1 MAILTRTK
9 PTTPPTPAEAGTVV
23 LGVKKLFRLMDAG
36 EKRRFYLLLPVVT
49 VMALF
54 QVVGIASVMPFLALV
69 ADPDIIQTDAR
80 LRWVYDALGFQSTQG
95 FLTFAGI
102 GALVLLVISNALAAL
117 TEYLQ
122 LRFSW
127 SLNHTLSVRILR
139 EYLAKPY
146 VFFLNHNTSALATN
160 ILAEV
165 KQTVRG
171 FVLAL
176 VGLLSRS
183 VVTLFILALL
193 VAVNPLLA
201 LMTFGFLGLAYGGV
215 FLLVRRMMAE
225 AGRKRSLSDKARFKT
240 ATEALAGI
248 KDIKILGNERTF
260 LRRYEHHSRTY
271 ERYMAKQQVVSL
283 MPRYAF
289 ETIAFGGM
297 LVVVLVVMLRGTGLQ
312 AVLPTLGVYAFATLR
327 LLPALQSL
335 FTSLTSLRF
344 SVPSIDVLYEDLD
357 PENGRIEDEELGSA
371 TPVRPLPFT
380 DRIVLRDIT
389 FGYPNTERPVFDA
402 FNLEL
407 RANSTVGIVGST
419 GSGKT
424 TLIDILLGLLAPRD
438 GQLEVDGV
446 PVDDD
451 NVRSWQRN
459 LGYVP
464 QQIYLSD
471 DTIAANIAFGVR
483 AKDIDRAAVERAAT
497 MASVHDFIVSEL
509 PLGYDTVVGERGVR
523 LSGGQRQRLGIA
535 RALYHDPAVLVF
547 DEATSALDGVTEESI
562 FQAVSAL
569 GKSKTIVMIAHRI
582 TTVRDCDVIYLLEKG
597 RVVASGTF
605 EHLLETSAT
614 FRAMAKAGTVDELA
628 GVAAAG

>member
-1 MAILTRTK
+1 MAILSRNK
-9 PTTPPTPAEAGTVV
+9 SSALATPAEAGTVI
-23 LGVKKLFRLMDAG
+23 LGIRKLFALMDRA

-69 ADPDIIQTDAR
+69 ADPDIIQTDSR
-80 LRWVYDALGFQSTQG
+80 LLWVYDTLGFQSNQG
-95 FLTFAGI
+95 FLMFVGI
-102 GALVLLVISNALAAL
+102 GALVLLVTSNVLAAL

-127 SLNHTLSVRILR
+127 SLNHTLSVRMLR

-176 VGLLSRS
+176 VQLLSRG

-193 VAVNPLLA
+193 VIVNPLLA
-201 LMTFGFLGLAYGGV
+201 LMTFGFLGLAYGAV

-240 ATEALAGI
+240 ATEALSGI

-260 LRRYEHHSRTY
+260 LRRYEHFSRTY

-297 LVVVLVVMLRGTGLQ
+297 VVVVLVVMMRGSGLQ
-312 AVLPTLGVYAFATLR
+312 SVLPTLGVYAFATLR

-344 SVPSIDVLYEDLD
+344 TVPSIDVLFEDLD
-357 PENGRIEDEELGSA
+357 PEHASA
-371 TPVRPLPFT
+371 TDEYVAGAAAVTPLPFK
-380 DRIVLRDIT
+380 DRITLRDVR
-389 FGYPNTERPVFDA
+389 FAYPNTENPIFDRL
-402 FNLEL
+402 NLDL
-407 RANSTVGIVGST
+407 HANTTIGIVGST

-424 TLIDILLGLLAPRD
+424 TLIDILLGLLAPAD
-438 GQLEVDGV
+438 GQLAVDGV
-446 PVDDD
+446 PVNSD
-451 NVRSWQRN
+451 NVRAWQRN

-464 QQIYLSD
+464 QHIFLSD
-471 DTIAANIAFGVR
+471 DTVAANIAFGVR
-483 AKDIDRAAVERAAT
+483 TKDIDMAAVERAAK
-497 MASVHDFIVSEL
+497 MASVHDFIASEL
-509 PLGYDTVVGERGVR
+509 PLGYQTVVGERGVR

-535 RALYHDPAVLVF
+535 RALYHNPAVLVF
-547 DEATSALDGVTEESI
+547 DEATSALDGLTEESI
-562 FQAVSAL
+562 FQAVSNL

-597 RVVASGTF
+597 RVVDSGTF
-605 EHLLETSAT
+605 DHLLAT
-614 FRAMAKAGTVDELA
+614 NAVFRAMAKAGTVDELA
-628 GVAAAG
+628 GASGN

>member
-9 PTTPPTPAEAGTVV
+9 PTTPPTPAEPGTVI
-23 LGVKKLFRLMDAG
+23 LGVKKLFRLMDSA

-69 ADPDIIQTDAR
+69 ADPDIIQNDSR
-80 LRWVYDALGFQSTQG
+80 LLWVYDTLGFQSTQA
-95 FLTFAGI
+95 FLTFAGV
-102 GALVLLVISNALAAL
+102 AASVLLVISNALAAL
-117 TEYLQ
+117 TESMQ

-127 SLNHTLSVRILR
+127 SLKHTLSVRILR

-146 VFFLNHNTSALATN
+146 TYFLNHNTSALATN

-165 KQTVRG
+165 RQTVRG

-176 VGLLSRS
+176 VQLLSRS

-193 VAVNPLLA
+193 IAVNPLLA
-201 LMTFGFLGLAYGGV
+201 LMTFGFLGVAYGGV
-215 FLLVRRMMAE
+215 FLMVRRMMAE

-297 LVVVLVVMLRGTGLQ
+297 LVVVLVVMLRGAGLQ

-344 SVPSIDVLYEDLD
+344 TVPSIDVLYEDLD
-357 PENGRIEDEELGSA
+357 PESGRAMDEDIGTIA
-371 TPVRPLPFT
+371 PVRPLPFK
-380 DRIVLRDIT
+380 DRMVLRDIT
-389 FGYPNTERPVFDA
+389 FGYPDTDRPVFD
-402 FNLEL
+402 
-407 RANSTVGIVGST
+407 G
-419 GSGKT
+419 
-424 TLIDILLGLLAPRD
+424 
-438 GQLEVDGV
+438 
-446 PVDDD
+446 
-451 NVRSWQRN
+451 
-459 LGYVP
+459 
-464 QQIYLSD
+464 
-471 DTIAANIAFGVR
+471 
-483 AKDIDRAAVERAAT
+483 
-497 MASVHDFIVSEL
+497 
-509 PLGYDTVVGERGVR
+509 
-523 LSGGQRQRLGIA
+523 
-535 RALYHDPAVLVF
+535 
-547 DEATSALDGVTEESI
+547 
-562 FQAVSAL
+562 
-569 GKSKTIVMIAHRI
+569 
-582 TTVRDCDVIYLLEKG
+582 
-597 RVVASGTF
+597 
-605 EHLLETSAT
+605 
-614 FRAMAKAGTVDELA
+614 
-628 GVAAAG
+628 

>member
-1 MAILTRTK
+1 MAILRTK
-9 PTTPPTPAEAGTVV
+9 PTTPPAPAEAGTVV
-23 LGVKKLFRLMDAG
+23 LGVKKLFALMDG
-36 EKRRFYLLLPVVT
+36 NEKRRFYLLLPVVT

-54 QVVGIASVMPFLALV
+54 QVIGIASVMPFLALV
-69 ADPDIIQTDAR
+69 ADPDIIQSDAR
-80 LRWVYDALGFQSTQG
+80 LRWVYDTLGFQSTQA

-165 KQTVRG
+165 RQTVRG

-176 VGLLSRS
+176 VQLLSRT

-193 VAVNPLLA
+193 VAINPMLA

-215 FLLVRRMMAE
+215 FLLVRRMMAD

-260 LRRYEHHSRTY
+260 LRRYEHYSRTY
-271 ERYMAKQQVVSL
+271 ERYMARQQVVSL

-297 LVVVLVVMLRGTGLQ
+297 LVVVLVVMLRGNGLQ

-357 PENGRIEDEELGSA
+357 PEKGRMQDEELGSV
-371 TPVRPLPFT
+371 TPVQPLPFT

-389 FGYPNTERPVFDA
+389 FGYPNTERPVFDG
-402 FNLEL
+402 FSLEL
-407 RANSTVGIVGST
+407 KANSTVGIVGST

-424 TLIDILLGLLAPRD
+424 TLIDILLGLLAPRS
-438 GQLEVDGV
+438 GQLEVDDV

-471 DTIAANIAFGVR
+471 DTIAANIAFGIR

-628 GVAAAG
+628 GVATG

>member
-1 MAILTRTK
+1 MAILRTK

-23 LGVKKLFRLMDAG
+23 LGVKKLFALMDG
-36 EKRRFYLLLPVVT
+36 NEKRRFYLLLPVVT

-54 QVVGIASVMPFLALV
+54 QVIGIASVMPFLALV
-69 ADPDIIQTDAR
+69 ADPDIIQSDAR
-80 LRWVYDALGFQSTQG
+80 LRWVYDTLGFQSTQG

-165 KQTVRG
+165 RQTVRG

-176 VGLLSRS
+176 VQLLSRT

-193 VAVNPLLA
+193 VAINPMLA

-215 FLLVRRMMAE
+215 FLLVRRMMAD

-260 LRRYEHHSRTY
+260 LRRYEHYSRTY
-271 ERYMAKQQVVSL
+271 ERYMARQQVVSL

-297 LVVVLVVMLRGTGLQ
+297 LVVVLVVMLRGNGLQ

-335 FTSLTSLRF
+335 FNSLTSLRF

-357 PENGRIEDEELGSA
+357 PEKGRMQDEELGSA
-371 TPVRPLPFT
+371 TPVQPLPFT

-389 FGYPNTERPVFDA
+389 FGYPNTERPVFDG
-402 FNLEL
+402 FSLEL
-407 RANSTVGIVGST
+407 KANSTVGIVGST

-424 TLIDILLGLLAPRD
+424 TLIDILLGLLAPRS
-438 GQLEVDGV
+438 GQLEVDDV

-471 DTIAANIAFGVR
+471 DTIAANIAFGIR

-582 TTVRDCDVIYLLEKG
+582 TTVRDCDDIIVLDHGKVVERGTHDELISKG
-597 RVVASGTF
+597 GAYAELVAS
-605 EHLLETSAT
+605 E
-614 FRAMAKAGTVDELA
+614 
-628 GVAAAG
+628 

>member
-1 MAILTRTK
+1 MAILSSK
-9 PTTPPTPAEAGTVV
+9 HSAAKAAPAEAGTVI
-23 LGVKKLFRLMDAG
+23 LGIRKLFALMDKS

-69 ADPDIIQTDAR
+69 ADPDIIQSDTR
-80 LRWVYDALGFQSTQG
+80 LQWVYTALGFQSNQA
-95 FLTFAGI
+95 FLMFVGI
-102 GALVLLVISNALAAL
+102 AALVLLVTSNFLAAL

-127 SLNHTLSVRILR
+127 SLNHTLSVRMLR

-176 VGLLSRS
+176 VQLLSRG

-193 VAVNPLLA
+193 IIVNPLLA
-201 LMTFGFLGLAYGGV
+201 LMTFGFLGLAYGVV

-225 AGRKRSLSDKARFKT
+225 AGKQRSLSDKARYKT

-248 KDIKILGNERTF
+248 KDIKVLGNERTF
-260 LRRYEHHSRTY
+260 LRRYEYYSRTY
-271 ERYMAKQQVVSL
+271 ERYMAKQQVVSML
-283 MPRYAF
+283 PRYAF

-297 LVVVLVVMLRGTGLQ
+297 VIVVLVVMMRGSGLQ
-312 AVLPTLGVYAFATLR
+312 SILPTLGVYAFATLR

-335 FTSLTSLRF
+335 FGSLTSLRF
-344 SVPSIDVLYEDLD
+344 SVPSIEVLFEDLD
-357 PENGRIEDEELGSA
+357 PDGASARDSAGAGAAAIE
-371 TPVRPLPFT
+371 PLPF
-380 DRIVLRDIT
+380 RHSVRLRDIT
-389 FGYPNTERPVFDA
+389 FGYPNTESPIFDR
-402 FNLEL
+402 FNLDL
-407 RANSTVGIVGST
+407 HANTTIGIVGAT

-424 TLIDILLGLLAPRD
+424 TIIDILLGLLAPQA

-446 PVDDD
+446 PVDLD
-451 NVRSWQRN
+451 NVRAWQRN

-464 QQIYLSD
+464 QHIYLSD
-471 DTIAANIAFGVR
+471 DTVAANIAFGVR
-483 AKDIDRAAVERAAT
+483 SKDIDKAAVERAAK
-497 MASVHDFIVSEL
+497 MASIHDFIASDL
-509 PLGYDTVVGERGVR
+509 PLGYDTLVGERGVR

-547 DEATSALDGVTEESI
+547 DEATSALDGLTEESI
-562 FQAVSAL
+562 FQAVANL

-582 TTVRDCDVIYLLEKG
+582 TTVRDCDVIYLMEKG
-597 RVVASGTF
+597 RIIDSGSF
-605 EHLLETSAT
+605 DQLLETNAV

-628 GVAAAG
+628 GVAAS

>member
-1 MAILTRTK
+1 MAILRTK
-9 PTTPPTPAEAGTVV
+9 PTTPPAPAEAGTVV
-23 LGVKKLFRLMDAG
+23 LGVKKLFALMDG
-36 EKRRFYLLLPVVT
+36 NEKRRFYLLLPVVT

-54 QVVGIASVMPFLALV
+54 QVIGIASVMPFLALV
-69 ADPDIIQTDAR
+69 ADPDIIQSDAR
-80 LRWVYDALGFQSTQG
+80 LRWVYDTLGFQSTQA

-165 KQTVRG
+165 RQTVRG

-176 VGLLSRS
+176 VQLLSRT

-193 VAVNPLLA
+193 VAINPMLA

-215 FLLVRRMMAE
+215 FLLVRRMMAD

-260 LRRYEHHSRTY
+260 LRRYEHYSRTY
-271 ERYMAKQQVVSL
+271 ERYMARQQVVSL

-297 LVVVLVVMLRGTGLQ
+297 LVVVLVVMLRGNGLQ

-357 PENGRIEDEELGSA
+357 PEKGRMQDEELGSA
-371 TPVRPLPFT
+371 TPVQPLPFT

-389 FGYPNTERPVFDA
+389 FGYPNTERPVFDG
-402 FNLEL
+402 FSLEL
-407 RANSTVGIVGST
+407 KANSTVGIVGST

-424 TLIDILLGLLAPRD
+424 TLIDILLGLLAPRS
-438 GQLEVDGV
+438 GQLEVDDV

-471 DTIAANIAFGVR
+471 DTIAANIAFGIR

-628 GVAAAG
+628 GVATG

>member
-1 MAILTRTK
+1 MAILRTK
-9 PTTPPTPAEAGTVV
+9 PTTPPAPAEAGTVV
-23 LGVKKLFRLMDAG
+23 LGVKKLFALMDG
-36 EKRRFYLLLPVVT
+36 NEKRRFYLLLPVVT
-49 VMALF
+49 VMALL
-54 QVVGIASVMPFLALV
+54 QVIGIASVMPFLALV
-69 ADPDIIQTDAR
+69 ADPDIIQSDAR
-80 LRWVYDALGFQSTQG
+80 LRWVYDTLGFQSTQA

-165 KQTVRG
+165 RQTVRG

-176 VGLLSRS
+176 VQLLSRT

-193 VAVNPLLA
+193 VAINPMLA

-215 FLLVRRMMAE
+215 FLLVRRMMAD

-260 LRRYEHHSRTY
+260 LRRYEHYSRTY
-271 ERYMAKQQVVSL
+271 ERYMARQQVVSL

-297 LVVVLVVMLRGTGLQ
+297 LVVVLVVMLRGNGLQ

-357 PENGRIEDEELGSA
+357 PEKGRMQDEELGSV
-371 TPVRPLPFT
+371 TPVQPLPFT

-389 FGYPNTERPVFDA
+389 FGYPNTERPVFDG
-402 FNLEL
+402 FSLEL
-407 RANSTVGIVGST
+407 KANSTVGIVGST

-424 TLIDILLGLLAPRD
+424 TLIDILLGLLAPRS
-438 GQLEVDGV
+438 GQLEVDDV

-471 DTIAANIAFGVR
+471 DTIAANIAFGIR

-628 GVAAAG
+628 GVATG

>member
-23 LGVKKLFRLMDAG
+23 LGVKKLFALMDG
-36 EKRRFYLLLPVVT
+36 NEKRRFYLLLPVVT

-54 QVVGIASVMPFLALV
+54 QVIGIASVMPFLALV
-69 ADPDIIQTDAR
+69 ADPDIIQSDAR
-80 LRWVYDALGFQSTQG
+80 LRWVYDTLGFQSTQA

-165 KQTVRG
+165 RQTVRG

-176 VGLLSRS
+176 VQLLSRT

-193 VAVNPLLA
+193 VAINPMLA

-215 FLLVRRMMAE
+215 FLLVRRMMAD

-260 LRRYEHHSRTY
+260 LRRYEHYSRTY
-271 ERYMAKQQVVSL
+271 ERYMARQQVVSL

-297 LVVVLVVMLRGTGLQ
+297 LVVVLVVMLRGNGLQ

-357 PENGRIEDEELGSA
+357 PEKGRMQDEELGSV
-371 TPVRPLPFT
+371 TPVQPLPFT

-389 FGYPNTERPVFDA
+389 FGYPNTERPVFDG
-402 FNLEL
+402 FSLEL
-407 RANSTVGIVGST
+407 KANSTVGIVGST

-424 TLIDILLGLLAPRD
+424 TLIDILLGLLAPRS
-438 GQLEVDGV
+438 GQLEVDDV

-471 DTIAANIAFGVR
+471 DTIAANIAFGIR

-628 GVAAAG
+628 GVATG

>member
-1 MAILTRTK
+1 MAILRTK
-9 PTTPPTPAEAGTVV
+9 PTTPPAPAEAGTVV
-23 LGVKKLFRLMDAG
+23 LGVKKLFALMDG
-36 EKRRFYLLLPVVT
+36 NEKRRFYLLLPVVT

-54 QVVGIASVMPFLALV
+54 QVIGIASVMPFLALV
-69 ADPDIIQTDAR
+69 ADPDIIQSDAR
-80 LRWVYDALGFQSTQG
+80 LRWVYDTLGFQSTQA

-165 KQTVRG
+165 RQTVRG

-176 VGLLSRS
+176 VQLLSRT

-193 VAVNPLLA
+193 VAINPMLA
-201 LMTFGFLGLAYGGV
+201 LMTFGFLGVAYGGV
-215 FLLVRRMMAE
+215 FLLVRRMMAD

-260 LRRYEHHSRTY
+260 LRRYEHYSRTY
-271 ERYMAKQQVVSL
+271 ERYMARQQVVSL

-297 LVVVLVVMLRGTGLQ
+297 LVVVLVVMLRGNGLQ

-357 PENGRIEDEELGSA
+357 PEKGRMQDEELGSV
-371 TPVRPLPFT
+371 TPVQPLPFT

-389 FGYPNTERPVFDA
+389 FGYPNTERPVFDG
-402 FNLEL
+402 FSLEL
-407 RANSTVGIVGST
+407 KANSTVGIVGST

-424 TLIDILLGLLAPRD
+424 TLIDILLGLLAPRS
-438 GQLEVDGV
+438 GQLEVDDV

-471 DTIAANIAFGVR
+471 DTIAANIAFGIR

-628 GVAAAG
+628 GVATG